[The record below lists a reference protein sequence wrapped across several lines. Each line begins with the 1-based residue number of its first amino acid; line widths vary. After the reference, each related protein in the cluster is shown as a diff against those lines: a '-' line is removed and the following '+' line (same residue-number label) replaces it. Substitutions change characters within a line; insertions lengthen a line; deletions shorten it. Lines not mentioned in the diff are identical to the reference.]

1 MGRWERGCH
10 LSQRIPHLALQL
22 GVGLGGKSQRANEHI
37 TKRIYIG
44 PLGKLKLFQ
53 RTEIMQGILRDCN
66 GLTVYGPSNFTRQ
79 VVMILGGRHSGR
91 GQARGEWAPVLREQG
106 EEAGSLGTR
115 KQASPDEAPA
125 GEDFE
130 DASNL
135 KSGTFWLSLGHLSR
149 PCILVP

>member
-1 MGRWERGCH
+1 MSDKPDLTDTHGTLHPTDTYYFQE
-10 LSQRIPHLALQL
+10 P
-22 GVGLGGKSQRANEHI
+22 NEHI

-91 GQARGEWAPVLREQG
+91 GQVR
-106 EEAGSLGTR
+106 R
-115 KQASPDEAPA
+115 K
-125 GEDFE
+125 
-130 DASNL
+130 
-135 KSGTFWLSLGHLSR
+135 
-149 PCILVP
+149 